1 MEDEVNYSI
10 LDNELKQDDLTDSEK
25 GQLKRITELRNKRD
39 KMEANKKWKN
49 KNENREETLQKLSN
63 EIEELE
69 QTLYDKY
76 GW

>member
-1 MEDEVNYSI
+1 MNYSI

-76 GW
+76 

>member
-1 MEDEVNYSI
+1 MDNEVNK
-10 LDNELKQDDLTDSEK
+10 NDLTESEK
-25 GQLKRITELRNKRD
+25 GQLKRITELRSKRD
-39 KMEANKKWKN
+39 RMEANKNWKN

-76 GW
+76 CF